1 MSAPA
6 TAPHVSDLDMFAVEA
21 VCDPQTYDGHLR
33 EQAPAVYLPEY
44 DIWVTGRH
52 EHVYEAARDW
62 ESFSSTSRPFHDPNS
77 IRPEILL
84 TDDPPE
90 HPRVRAVIQRAISPA
105 VIKRM
110 REDFVREA
118 DAHVDRLLAGASG
131 SVVEL
136 DGRHDIASPFVLRVF
151 PDAIG
156 LPEEGREHLVR
167 FGDAAFNT
175 FGPPNEIFREGLRKG
190 AEALEWVEVNCKPEV
205 MRPGGMG
212 ATIYAAA
219 ESGEIGWDEAEL
231 LVKTLF
237 SAGSDT
243 TIFGI
248 GNLLQAFALFPD
260 QWDLLRADPSRSR
273 AAFEEMLRYDC
284 PARYGGRITTRA
296 VEFDGVELP
305 AGARLLLLWLAAGR
319 DPRRWEDPDRYDLT
333 RKVTGHIGLGFGIHA
348 CVGQALARMEG
359 ETLFATLARRVE
371 RIELAGEP
379 DAAVNMA
386 AHGHEHLPLRLHVAG

>member
-1 MSAPA
+1 MPDIA
-6 TAPHVSDLDMFAVEA
+6 TAPHVSDLDMFALEP
-21 VCDPQTYDGHLR
+21 VCDPQTYDALLR
-33 EQAPAVYLPEY
+33 EQAPAVYLERY

-52 EHVYEAARDW
+52 AHVYEAARDW
-62 ESFSSTSRPFHDPNS
+62 ETFSSTSRPFHDPNS

-90 HPRVRAVIQRAISPA
+90 HRRVRAVIQRAISPA

-118 DAHVDRLLAGASG
+118 EAHVERLLAPGG
-131 SVVEL
+131 IVEL
-136 DGRHDIASPFVLRVF
+136 DGRHDIASPFVLKVF

-175 FGPPNEIFREGLRKG
+175 FGPPNEIFHEGLRKG
-190 AEALEWVEVNCKPEV
+190 ADALEWVEVNCKPEV

-219 ESGEIGWDEAEL
+219 ENGEIRWDEAEL

-237 SAGSDT
+237 AAGSDT

-248 GNLLQAFALFPD
+248 GNLLQAFARFPD
-260 QWDLLRADPSRSR
+260 QWDALRADPSRSR

-296 VEFDGVELP
+296 VDLDGVELP

-319 DPRRWEDPDRYDLT
+319 DPRRWEDPDRYDLN

-359 ETLFATLARRVE
+359 ETLFAALARRVE

-379 DAAVNMA
+379 EAAVNMA

>member
-1 MSAPA
+1 MPEVASPS
-6 TAPHVSDLDMFAVEA
+6 HVSDLDMFALEA
-21 VCDPQTYDGHLR
+21 VRDPQTYDGMLR
-33 EQAPAVYLPEY
+33 EQAPVVHLERY
-44 DIWVTGRH
+44 DVWVTGRH
-52 EHVYEAARDW
+52 AHVHEAARDW
-62 ESFSSTSRPFHDPNS
+62 ETFSSKSRPFHDPNS

-90 HPRVRAVIQRAISPA
+90 HPRVRAVIQRALSPA
-105 VIKRM
+105 VMKRM
-110 REDFVREA
+110 RADFEREA
-118 DAHVDRLLAGASG
+118 EAHVDRLLAPGGA
-131 SVVEL
+131 VEL

-151 PDAIG
+151 PDTIG

-175 FGPPNEIFREGLRKG
+175 FGPPNEIFHEGLRKG

-219 ESGEIGWDEAEL
+219 ESGEVTWDEAEL

-237 SAGSDT
+237 AAGSDT

-248 GNLLQAFALFPD
+248 GNLLQAFARFPD
-260 QWDLLRADPSRSR
+260 QWDALRADPSRSR

-296 VEFDGVELP
+296 VEFDGVEVP
-305 AGARLLLLWLAAGR
+305 AGARMLLLWCAAGR
-319 DPRRWEDPDRYDLT
+319 DPRRWEDPERYDLG

-348 CVGQALARMEG
+348 CVGQALARLEG
-359 ETLFATLARRVE
+359 ETLFAALARRVE

-379 DAAVNMA
+379 EAAVNMA

>member
-1 MSAPA
+1 
-6 TAPHVSDLDMFAVEA
+6 
-21 VCDPQTYDGHLR
+21 
-33 EQAPAVYLPEY
+33 
-44 DIWVTGRH
+44 
-52 EHVYEAARDW
+52 
-62 ESFSSTSRPFHDPNS
+62 
-77 IRPEILL
+77 
-84 TDDPPE
+84 
-90 HPRVRAVIQRAISPA
+90 VRAAIQPAISPA
-105 VIKRM
+105 VITRM

-131 SVVEL
+131 SAVEL

-151 PDAIG
+151 PDAVG

-175 FGPPNEIFREGLRKG
+175 FGPPDEIFRDGLRKG
-190 AEALEWVEVNCKPEV
+190 AEALEWVEVSCKPEV

-248 GNLLQAFALFPD
+248 GNLLQAFARFPD
-260 QWDLLRADPSRSR
+260 QWDLLRSDPSRSR

-296 VEFDGVELP
+296 IEFDGVELP

-319 DPRRWEDPDRYDLT
+319 DPRRWEEPDRYDLT
-333 RKVTGHIGLGFGIHA
+333 RKVTGHIGLGVGIHA

-359 ETLFATLARRVE
+359 EALFAALARRVE

-379 DAAVNMA
+379 EAAVNMA

>member
-1 MSAPA
+1 MPDVAIAS
-6 TAPHVSDLDMFAVEA
+6 HVSDFDPFAVEA
-21 VCDPQTYDGHLR
+21 VRDPQTYDALLR
-33 EQAPAVYLPEY
+33 EQAPAVYLERY
-44 DIWVTGRH
+44 DIWATGRH

-62 ESFSSTSRPFHDPNS
+62 EAFSSTSRPFHDPNS

-84 TDDPPE
+84 TDDPPQ
-90 HPRVRAVIQRAISPA
+90 HPRVRAVIQRALSPA
-105 VIKRM
+105 VIRRM
-110 REDFVREA
+110 RDDFEREA
-118 DAHVDRLLAGASG
+118 ATHVDGLLERAEGG
-131 SVVEL
+131 VVEL
-136 DGRHDIASPFVLRVF
+136 DGRHDIASPFVLKVF

-156 LPEEGREHLVR
+156 LPDEGREHLIR

-190 AEALEWVEVNCKPEV
+190 AAAIEWVEANCKPEV

-212 ATIYAAA
+212 AMIYAAA
-219 ESGEIGWDEAEL
+219 AAGEVTWDEAEL

-237 SAGSDT
+237 SAGADT

-248 GNLLQAFALFPD
+248 GNLLQAFARFPE
-260 QWDLLRADPSRSR
+260 QWELVRADPSHAR

-284 PARYGGRITTRA
+284 PARYGGRITTRR
-296 VEFDGVELP
+296 VDLDGVQVP
-305 AGARLLLLWLAAGR
+305 AGARILLLWLAAGR
-319 DPRRWEDPDRYDLT
+319 DPRRWEDPDRFDLT

-359 ETLFATLARRVE
+359 ETLFAALARRVE

-379 DAAVNMA
+379 EAAVNMA
-386 AHGHEHLPLRLHVAG
+386 AHGHERLPLRLHLAG

>member
-1 MSAPA
+1 M
-6 TAPHVSDLDMFAVEA
+6 
-21 VCDPQTYDGHLR
+21 
-33 EQAPAVYLPEY
+33 
-44 DIWVTGRH
+44 
-52 EHVYEAARDW
+52 
-62 ESFSSTSRPFHDPNS
+62 
-77 IRPEILL
+77 
-84 TDDPPE
+84 
-90 HPRVRAVIQRAISPA
+90 
-105 VIKRM
+105 K
-110 REDFVREA
+110 EDFVREA
-118 DAHVDRLLAGASG
+118 DAHVDRLLADAGPAHP
-131 SVVEL
+131 VEL
-136 DGRHDIASPFVLRVF
+136 DGRHDIASPFVLKVF

-175 FGPPNEIFREGLRKG
+175 FGPPNEIFEEGLRKG
-190 AEALEWVEVNCKPEV
+190 AEAIAWVEENCKPEV

-219 ESGEIGWDEAEL
+219 ESGEITWEEAEL

-237 SAGSDT
+237 AAGSDT

-248 GNLLQAFALFPD
+248 GNLLQAFARHPG
-260 QWDLLRADPSRSR
+260 QWELLRADPSRSR

-296 VEFDGVELP
+296 VELDGVEVP
-305 AGARLLLLWLAAGR
+305 EGARLLLLWLAAGR
-319 DPRRWEDPDRYDLT
+319 DPRRWDDPGRYDLG

-359 ETLFATLARRVE
+359 ETLFAALARRVE

-379 DAAVNMA
+379 ENAVNMA
-386 AHGHEHLPLRLHVAG
+386 AHGHERLPLRLHVAG

>member
-1 MSAPA
+1 MPDVAAQPY
-6 TAPHVSDLDMFAVEA
+6 VSDLDMFALDA
-21 VCDPQTYDGHLR
+21 VRDPQTFDGALR
-33 EQAPAVYLPEY
+33 EHAPAVYLKRY
-44 DIWVTGRH
+44 DIWAIGRH
-52 EHVYEAARDW
+52 ADVYEAARDF
-62 ESFSSTSRPFHDPNS
+62 ETYSSTSRPFHDPNS

-118 DAHVDRLLAGASG
+118 EAHVDRLLSNG
-131 SVVEL
+131 SVEL
-136 DGRHDIASPFVLRVF
+136 DGRHDIASPFVLKVF

-175 FGPPNEIFREGLRKG
+175 FGPPNEIFHEGLRKG
-190 AEALEWVEVNCKPEV
+190 ADALEWVEVNCKPEV

-219 ESGEIGWDEAEL
+219 ESGEVTWEEAEL

-237 SAGSDT
+237 AAGSDT

-248 GNLLQAFALFPD
+248 GNLLAAFARFPD

-296 VEFDGVELP
+296 VDFDGVGVP

-319 DPRRWEDPDRYDLT
+319 DPRRWEDADRYDLT
-333 RKVTGHIGLGFGIHA
+333 RKVTGHVGLGFGIHA

-359 ETLFATLARRVE
+359 ETLFAALARRVQ

-379 DAAVNMA
+379 EAAVNMA
-386 AHGHEHLPLRLHVAG
+386 AHGHEHLPLRLHVEA

>member
-21 VCDPQTYDGHLR
+21 VCDPQTYDAHLR

-52 EHVYEAARDW
+52 EHVYEAARDF
-62 ESFSSTSRPFHDPNS
+62 ETFSSTSRPFHDPNS

-118 DAHVDRLLAGASG
+118 DA
-131 SVVEL
+131 
-136 DGRHDIASPFVLRVF
+136 
-151 PDAIG
+151 
-156 LPEEGREHLVR
+156 
-167 FGDAAFNT
+167 
-175 FGPPNEIFREGLRKG
+175 
-190 AEALEWVEVNCKPEV
+190 
-205 MRPGGMG
+205 
-212 ATIYAAA
+212 

-248 GNLLQAFALFPD
+248 GNLLQAFARFPD

-319 DPRRWEDPDRYDLT
+319 DPRRWEDPDRYDLA

-359 ETLFATLARRVE
+359 ETLFAALARLVE
-371 RIELAGEP
+371 WIELAGEP
-379 DAAVNMA
+379 EAAVNMA
-386 AHGHEHLPLRLHVAG
+386 AHGHDHLPLRLHVAG

>member
-1 MSAPA
+1 MGISTTPA
-6 TAPHVSDLDMFAVEA
+6 HVSDFDMFTVEA
-21 VCDPQTYDGHLR
+21 VSDPQTYDGRLR
-33 EQAPAVYLPEY
+33 EQAPAVYLERY

-52 EHVYEAARDW
+52 EHVHAAARDW
-62 ESFSSTSRPFHDPNS
+62 ETFSSTSRPFHDPNS

-90 HPRVRAVIQRAISPA
+90 HPRVRAVIQRALSPA
-105 VIKRM
+105 AMKRM
-110 REDFVREA
+110 RGDFEREA
-118 DAHVDRLLAGASG
+118 EAHVDRLLAGATTA
-131 SVVEL
+131 VEL
-136 DGRHDIASPFVLRVF
+136 DGRHDIASPFVLKVF
-151 PDAIG
+151 PDSIG
-156 LPEEGREHLVR
+156 LPEEGREHLIR

-219 ESGEIGWDEAEL
+219 ESGEVTWDEAEL

-248 GNLLQAFALFPD
+248 GNLLQAFARFPE
-260 QWDLLRADPSRSR
+260 QWQALRADPSRSR

-284 PARYGGRITTRA
+284 PARYGGRITTRP
-296 VEFDGVELP
+296 VDLDGVELP
-305 AGARLLLLWLAAGR
+305 QGARLLLLWMAAGR
-319 DPRRWEDPDRYDLT
+319 DPRRWQDPERYDLG

-359 ETLFATLARRVE
+359 ETLFAALARRVE

-379 DAAVNMA
+379 EAAVNMA
-386 AHGHEHLPLRLHVAG
+386 AHGHEHLPLRLHLAA